1 MPSRRLAE
9 TGQAKGTPRS
19 ISCDA
24 IARKNDIDI
33 NVDMDPDDD
42 DAVCTLHLYNIAYWA
57 STVHATCYMYM
68 YLLKYL
74 TLVDMIRTHVVDL
87 IFSRN
92 EPPH

>member
-42 DAVCTLHLYNIAYWA
+42 DAVCTLPLYNIAY
-57 STVHATCYMYM
+57 
-68 YLLKYL
+68 
-74 TLVDMIRTHVVDL
+74 
-87 IFSRN
+87 
-92 EPPH
+92 